1 MTSLFMDPE
10 WRENNAD
17 LLQTLAKASQ
27 AAESTVQPNPFPSSG
42 EARFLFD
49 K

>member
-1 MTSLFMDPE
+1 MDQE

-17 LLQTLAKASQ
+17 LLQTLAKTSE
-27 AAESTVQPNPFPSSG
+27 AAESTVQPNPLPSSA